1 MGIKDINKVIG
12 GYAKQVP
19 LKKFQGQTV
28 GVDVMNW
35 MYRFLRSPAYSFHEQ
50 PILKGFSNQIN
61 TFTKNGVIPFYVFDG
76 EASTEKADTIQKR
89 KDAHNTMKTRL
100 EIYEEE
106 LLKRE
111 STIQPQ
117 TDHAVENKDI
127 EINIEDKEVLNLN
140 EIEANEEDKEIV
152 DILDDLTNGNPFEN
166 MTNEDIRLKIKTMK
180 MQSRVPTYKDIKL
193 CKKLFNFMN
202 VKYIHAEGEADEILA
217 SLEKNGII
225 EVVLSADM
233 DMLTYGISCLLNDMK
248 SGKQGYTC
256 KEYVLKDI
264 LTDFNWTHDQFVDF
278 CILSGCDYVDRIP
291 KLGVKTAKK
300 YIDTHI
306 TIENVVAAL
315 YRKKKCGMK
324 VPDGYLEKVNK
335 ARNIF
340 SMNKLHSLMIQKF
353 NTDNQVFDENYD
365 QEVVENEVEEIVE
378 NCDEVINN
386 ENGEVVENCDE
397 EIDNENGEAVENC
410 DEVVD
415 EENGEVADCEVV
427 DENGEVVDCEVVDG
441 KNGEEIEDDYDM
453 DTINNMWIEMASSS
467 VKKFTLDEKK
477 AFFNKYDLPISDDNV
492 KKTLKEDPKR
502 KIQKG
507 QKQITNFFQK

>member
-12 GYAKQVP
+12 SYAKQVP

-35 MYRFLRSPAYSFHEQ
+35 MYRFLRSPAYSFHER

-76 EASTEKADTIQKR
+76 EASVEKSDTIQKR
-89 KDAHNTMKTRL
+89 KDAQNTMKTRL
-100 EIYEEE
+100 QAYEEE

-111 STIQPQ
+111 STVDQSLP
-117 TDHAVENKDI
+117 TEEFGD
-127 EINIEDKEVLNLN
+127 INIDEKQSINLDELIAKSENGN
-140 EIEANEEDKEIV
+140 EENEANEENEIV

-166 MTNEDIRLKIKTMK
+166 MTSEDIRKKITTMK

-202 VKYIHAEGEADEILA
+202 VKYIHADGEADEILA

-225 EVVLSADM
+225 EVILSADM

-248 SGKQGYTC
+248 SAKQGHTC
-256 KEYVLKDI
+256 KQYVLNDI
-264 LTDFNWTHDQFVDF
+264 LSDFNWTHQQFVDF

-300 YIDTHI
+300 FIDTHV

-315 YRKKKCGMK
+315 HRKKKCAMK
-324 VPDGYLEKVNK
+324 VPEGYLEKVNK

-340 SMNKLHSLMIQKF
+340 SMNKLHYMMMKK
-353 NTDNQVFDENYD
+353 
-365 QEVVENEVEEIVE
+365 VEE
-378 NCDEVINN
+378 
-386 ENGEVVENCDE
+386 GEVHDEQECDNEQDFEIEE
-397 EIDNENGEAVENC
+397 EIDCDNEQDFEI
-410 DEVVD
+410 
-415 EENGEVADCEVV
+415 EEEIDCEVQN
-427 DENGEVVDCEVVDG
+427 DEQQEGLEDNDQECEVQNDEE
-441 KNGEEIEDDYDM
+441 GEFECDM
-453 DTINNMWIEMASSS
+453 DKINDMWIEMAESN
-467 VKKFTLDEKK
+467 VRKFTSDEKK
-477 AFFNKYDLPISDDNV
+477 EFFNKHDLPISDSV
-492 KKTLKEDPKR
+492 KKALPSKEEPKR
-502 KIQKG
+502 KVQKG
-507 QKQITNFFQK
+507 QMQITNFFQK